1 MKLFDKLSEDN
12 FVLYAARHY
21 YKPNVIDAEEFYDD
35 LKRFIY
41 LRRLLKKYYGG
52 GELSERLILNHII
65 VIFNLFGVEPSL
77 KMLDYQIENKY
88 WPIVKPFLVYLRHIH
103 NNQYTQ
109 IDMDKEVIERL
120 RKI

>member
-1 MKLFDKLSEDN
+1 MRFNELNDENFLLFAIKHYDN
-12 FVLYAARHY
+12 PAC
-21 YKPNVIDAEEFYDD
+21 KGIAEFNDD

-41 LRRLLKKYYGG
+41 IRRLLKKYYGG